1 MFEIQKNQEI
11 LLENV
16 LSVRKKMNQEELQIE
31 IAQTAKIIEKYQ
43 AVKAGPLITST
54 FSAEIVNG
62 EYLMDMEIMIPLNK
76 PFPSDQ
82 TYKHKKIFHLV
93 NALSCRFMGNPVGV
107 ESTYESIIK
116 YISDKGLQQI
126 TAFYNVY
133 TSDNSEAS
141 LEKMIIDIYVG
152 VNPSIL

>member
-1 MFEIQKNQEI
+1 
-11 LLENV
+11 
-16 LSVRKKMNQEELQIE
+16 
-31 IAQTAKIIEKYQ
+31 
-43 AVKAGPLITST
+43 
-54 FSAEIVNG
+54 
-62 EYLMDMEIMIPLNK
+62 
-76 PFPSDQ
+76 
-82 TYKHKKIFHLV
+82 
-93 NALSCRFMGNPVGV
+93 MGNPVGV
-107 ESTYESIIK
+107 QSTYESIIK

>member
-82 TYKHKKIFHLV
+82 TYKHKKF
-93 NALSCRFMGNPVGV
+93 
-107 ESTYESIIK
+107 ST
-116 YISDKGLQQI
+116 
-126 TAFYNVY
+126 
-133 TSDNSEAS
+133 
-141 LEKMIIDIYVG
+141 
-152 VNPSIL
+152 